1 MIRHIHAENECLPR
15 RDNGSAVI
23 EVPGCKRHERGPVGN
38 WRMSLLLPPPAH
50 GAVQEREVKSWSA
63 PNRLSRGVAYG
74 QTGVRV
80 KGTAGWRYVAGI
92 RSKRNA
98 GWNDQALPS
107 QEPPDRRSE
116 QAGEETAARIGPGVT
131 ESGRCIG
138 TVGDEKRARRNQGF
152 CGMSIDVQQLYPPRE
167 QRVGIQATGILH
179 GGTGNPMIFRG
190 AADDEVESLTIR
202 SARQRRP

>member
-23 EVPGCKRHERGPVGN
+23 EVPGCERHERGPVGN
-38 WRMSLLLPPPAH
+38 WSMSLLLPPPAH
-50 GAVQEREVKSWSA
+50 GAVEEGEVKSRSA

-74 QTGVRV
+74 QSSVGIE
-80 KGTAGWRYVAGI
+80 GTAGWRNIAGI
-92 RSKRNA
+92 RGKRCA

-107 QEPPDRRSE
+107 QEPPDGRSE
-116 QAGEETAARIGPGVT
+116 QAGEETAAGIGPGVT
-131 ESGRCIG
+131 ESGRCISAI
-138 TVGDEKRARRNQGF
+138 GDEKRARRKQGF

-179 GGTGNPMIFRG
+179 GSTGNPMIFRG

-202 SARQRRP
+202 SARQCRS